1 VGWGDEDANIDGAG
15 MEPLKERGRARKG
28 RAEDGEV
35 EMSWVIG
42 RRGVGLEVAFDEGK
56 RMGREEGCGKGVGVS
71 EDKRGRGE
79 VL

>member
-1 VGWGDEDANIDGAG
+1 
-15 MEPLKERGRARKG
+15 
-28 RAEDGEV
+28 
-35 EMSWVIG
+35 MSWVIG